1 MKSDTFYKIPHSIV
15 KGRDLFPNEVLSG
28 EASKRA
34 LTMGLLFAILLLE
47 THVAKGAIGMWN
59 RKEIT
64 LAQSKQHVT
73 VTNKLM
79 GMGWRILSISW

>member
-34 LTMGLLFAILLLE
+34 LTMGLLFAILPWKPI
-47 THVAKGAIGMWN
+47 VKGAIGMWN

-64 LAQSKQHVT
+64 LAQSKQHNSD
-73 VTNKLM
+73 NKLK